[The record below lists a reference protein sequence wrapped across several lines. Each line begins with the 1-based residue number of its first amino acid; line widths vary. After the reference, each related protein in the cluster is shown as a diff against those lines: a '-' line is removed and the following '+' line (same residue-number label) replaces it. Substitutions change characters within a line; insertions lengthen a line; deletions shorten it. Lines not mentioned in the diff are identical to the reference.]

1 MALGDTV
8 VISRAAFR
16 KASELGM
23 HNKHGLRASDALY
36 LGVALGIGA
45 KSIATLLGAVK
56 GESSA
61 PRASNT
67 RVPCAFPL
75 FLVRGVSTTTVAR

>member
-1 MALGDTV
+1 
-8 VISRAAFR
+8 
-16 KASELGM
+16 M

-36 LGVALGIGA
+36 LAVALGIGA